1 MPYEGEFAG
10 YKPLQRIAET
20 DRVKNL
26 LKKSRPYVSDSAGA
40 PALVPKTPPS
50 NSTPLPIFA
59 AAIDGSWAEV
69 DVRNGYP
76 GAKVGYCT
84 VASILLDL
92 LKIDQLDAARPV
104 DPVEFRKTEEASTL
118 DAAMP
123 GCNVVTRTHTSA
135 VDSFKEALFENFH
148 DVIVDAEDG
157 KSLLDTY
164 EAILKM
170 RPAAKISCP
179 YSERSGCEKHISV
192 SAGIGSCECEH
203 RYPIYSTD
211 ALRIHERFHDNS
223 TNGEAFGEVVQV
235 WERILLL
242 HLLRWFERRNLL
254 HRVPKIAFMVD
265 GPLAMFGH
273 PAWLSPL
280 IKVELKRL
288 NKIVR
293 QHTGDDLLIIGVEK
307 SGAFVTHFEE
317 VDKTSSGEPFFPNR
331 SYALLTD
338 EYIKKRVIFSVS
350 DKPYGQDTY
359 FGRKFFYKA
368 KSGARIVATLP
379 ILNDAQDN
387 ISKEDITL
395 YPNFGRICSLL
406 DKLVSS
412 KFPNAVGPIIS
423 AHANAAIPL
432 TLGTKVLEQLAKAL
446 MRSD

>member
-1 MPYEGEFAG
+1 
-10 YKPLQRIAET
+10 
-20 DRVKNL
+20 
-26 LKKSRPYVSDSAGA
+26 
-40 PALVPKTPPS
+40 
-50 NSTPLPIFA
+50 
-59 AAIDGSWAEV
+59 
-69 DVRNGYP
+69 
-76 GAKVGYCT
+76 
-84 VASILLDL
+84 
-92 LKIDQLDAARPV
+92 
-104 DPVEFRKTEEASTL
+104 
-118 DAAMP
+118 
-123 GCNVVTRTHTSA
+123 
-135 VDSFKEALFENFH
+135 
-148 DVIVDAEDG
+148 
-157 KSLLDTY
+157 
-164 EAILKM
+164 
-170 RPAAKISCP
+170 
-179 YSERSGCEKHISV
+179 
-192 SAGIGSCECEH
+192 
-203 RYPIYSTD
+203 
-211 ALRIHERFHDNS
+211 
-223 TNGEAFGEVVQV
+223 
-235 WERILLL
+235 
-242 HLLRWFERRNLL
+242 
-254 HRVPKIAFMVD
+254 MVD

-280 IKVELKRL
+280 IKAELKRL

-293 QHTGDDLLIIGVEK
+293 EHTGDDLLIIGVEK

-317 VDKTSSGEPFFPNR
+317 VDKTSSGEAFFPNR

-379 ILNDAQDN
+379 ILDDAQDD
-387 ISKEDITL
+387 ISKEDIAL